1 MLDHRIRGLYHFFP
15 EMTHASFFLEH
26 LRTSKNTRSQRGEY
40 HRCLRIF
47 LPGKNVFSYVTL
59 TVLLPVYVGP
69 MGYFRDTFPMNTNP
83 APKEYDIFSTQSV
96 SPAQGTTVRGVRQD
110 KRVLPFDRVASTQ
123 PASRKKDTRSRDMS
137 TPECRSQNRPSD
149 RLVPLTLQVRFAV
162 KAEVQRLA
170 ESMSSKTEH
179 ISVSKVG
186 GTLLEDAIRKDI
198 HRQHEAL
205 LYPIIRQIIREELRA
220 FGNRIVFFLMRIA
233 FAAEQSRI
241 LITNILDRML
251 RRDGVPTE
259 TFTKLLDQSNRMARR
274 NIIQKSPQIASLLEE
289 WEASFK
295 DRAEEGTHGQGSRD
309 KGK

>member
-1 MLDHRIRGLYHFFP
+1 
-15 EMTHASFFLEH
+15 MTHASFFLEH

-40 HRCLRIF
+40 HRCLSIF

-59 TVLLPVYVGP
+59 TAFLPVYVGS

-83 APKEYDIFSTQSV
+83 APKEYDIFSPQSV
-96 SPAQGTTVRGVRQD
+96 SPAPGTTVRGVRQD
-110 KRVLPFDRVASTQ
+110 KGVPTFDRVASTQ
-123 PASRKKDTRSRDMS
+123 PSSRTKDARSDGIR
-137 TPECRSQNRPSD
+137 TPDSRSQNRPSD
-149 RLVPLTLQVRFAV
+149 RLVPVTLQVRFAV

-170 ESMSSKTEH
+170 ETEH

-186 GTLLEDAIRKDI
+186 GTLLEDAIRRDI
-198 HRQHEAL
+198 HSQHEAL